1 MRKRGY
7 VDTSTE
13 ITRFIVD
20 EFAPDVDPSELDPD
34 YDLLEN
40 GIVDS
45 LGVLTVLAWVE
56 DRFGVTLDVGEIDED
71 DFRSVRAICALAA
84 GAARMPEG
92 IPG

>member
-1 MRKRGY
+1 MDR
-7 VDTSTE
+7 T
-13 ITRFIVD
+13 ITVAQFIVE
-20 EFAPDVDPSELDPD
+20 EFAPDIAAYELDPD

-56 DRFGVTLDVGEIDED
+56 DRFGVEIDVGEIDED

-84 GAARMPEG
+84 GAERAPQG
-92 IPG
+92 TLS